1 MIKDSK
7 FFPFIKGGDYLIS
20 SLNILDKS
28 ILTVILI
35 YISFNGCFM
44 FPFFNELFPLEQ
56 KEIISF
62 LIAYGIIGIGLS
74 KVFKTNKSAV
84 VFFLT
89 LLFTLIGMIIR
100 YFIEYGEFSNTINF
114 TSLNIFLYIIIV
126 PTYCTIIY
134 WLKLKVN

>member
-1 MIKDSK
+1 
-7 FFPFIKGGDYLIS
+7 
-20 SLNILDKS
+20 
-28 ILTVILI
+28 
-35 YISFNGCFM
+35 M

-74 KVFKTNKSAV
+74 KIFQTNKSTI

-134 WLKLKVN
+134 WLKLKVI